1 MSPGLFAIIS
11 SIFSISF
18 AKLTRSFP
26 AAHFPGMPDFSGI
39 LLSFAAVAASENSL

>member
-11 SIFSISF
+11 SISSIFSIFSIFF

-26 AAHFPGMPDFSGI
+26 AAAFPRD
-39 LLSFAAVAASENSL
+39 A

>member
-11 SIFSISF
+11 SISF

-39 LLSFAAVAASENSL
+39 LPFICRCRRF